1 MYKLDDIL
9 IKNKIDNISCLKTFL
24 EEYKNINIIEND
36 NFMILSLKNLN
47 KNNLTKLEYNSYFT
61 IISKNPFRLIYYLSD
76 YVYVNDNCINLL
88 CKYKLLNYKFDI
100 YESLNGHMITLFN
113 YKGNWVFI
121 SSSSL
126 DNDFNKSILSDCIN
140 LDFLLENINPNYFY
154 TFSVISNKYNNLV
167 DYTDRFG
174 DKFSRA
180 YHISTKI
187 DNIILDISDA
197 PLAKYGIYYRNK
209 FNDFSILD
217 NEINKNF
224 SSIKGLEV
232 QITVDN
238 SLYTFILDSKSY
250 IFACKLKP
258 DLNKYVSF
266 IHLYQRNLLQNHIK
280 KYSENNII
288 SNTRYPFEEFNTYNL
303 VEKSFLLL
311 SSELFELFKRV
322 WDINDTSHKDSNLYN
337 FLPTE
342 YKVLLYRIKGLYFQ
356 NRQDNKISEKNEYLQ
371 ENDIFQYLKKIE
383 LDLLLKVFFIRRKMK
398 NILENKN
405 IPTNINNSFRDISV
419 NMDKMGLKMIAIL
432 TNHLY
437 PEVKRTEV

>member
-1 MYKLDDIL
+1 MIKNLFVIVFLTIFATSCSTIGVSKDDFVKTTTTASGGYLGYKLTDGDIFTTTVGSTIGAVLGSYLIDFLNKDDYYFYKTET
-9 IKNKIDNISCLKTFL
+9 IKVLGI
-24 EEYKNINIIEND
+24 ND
-36 NFMILSLKNLN
+36 NN
-47 KNNLTKLEYNSYFT
+47 KT
-61 IISKNPFRLIYYLSD
+61 INTGYWKNPRS
-76 YVYVNDNCINLL
+76 
-88 CKYKLLNYKFDI
+88 
-100 YESLNGHMITLFN
+100 
-113 YKGNWVFI
+113 GN
-121 SSSSL
+121 
-126 DNDFNKSILSDCIN
+126 
-140 LDFLLENINPNYFY
+140 EG
-154 TFSVISNKYNNLV
+154 VI
-167 DYTDRFG
+167 
-174 DKFSRA
+174 
-180 YHISTKI
+180 
-187 DNIILDISDA
+187 
-197 PLAKYGIYYRNK
+197 
-209 FNDFSILD
+209 
-217 NEINKNF
+217 
-224 SSIKGLEV
+224 SIKGHYGIPECRLIEH
-232 QITVDN
+232 
-238 SLYTFILDSKSY
+238 TFILDSKSY